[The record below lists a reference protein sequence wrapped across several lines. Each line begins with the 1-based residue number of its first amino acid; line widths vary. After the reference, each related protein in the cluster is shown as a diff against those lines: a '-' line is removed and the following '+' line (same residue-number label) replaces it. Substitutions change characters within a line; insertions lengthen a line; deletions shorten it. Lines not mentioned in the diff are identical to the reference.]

1 MEAAATGKQPSKS
14 RRSSTP
20 SALRRR
26 FDTLEKFRRWKPE
39 DGYKYEW
46 NDGIIE
52 KSPKMI
58 TFENLYIVE
67 RLDDL
72 FQALKPSLPQR
83 GKLFT
88 EPESMTSHT
97 QLRIPD
103 MAYYTAQQIARAA
116 QGTVPSLPEF
126 IIEFISDNDMHPK
139 VLAKLE
145 EYFNAGARVLWLIVP
160 QVKSVYVYTSPVDVT
175 ICKGDR
181 VCSAEPVIPGFK
193 ISAAELF
200 A

>member
-1 MEAAATGKQPSKS
+1 MGDSPALAKSKPVRPPS
-14 RRSSTP
+14 P

-26 FDTLEKFRRWKPE
+26 FDTLEKFRRWRPE
-39 DGYKYEW
+39 DGFKYEW
-46 NDGIIE
+46 NNGIVE

-72 FQALKPSLPQR
+72 FQSVKSSLPLR

-88 EPESMTSHT
+88 EPESMTSPT

-103 MAYYTAQQIARAA
+103 MAYYTSAQIREGREGKLLGIPAFA
-116 QGTVPSLPEF
+116 
-126 IIEFISDNDMHPK
+126 IEFVSETDSHKRD
-139 VLAKLE
+139 LTKLE
-145 EYFNAGARVLWLIVP
+145 EYFGAGMKILWLIFP
-160 QVKSVYVYTSPVDVT
+160 ELQLVYVYTSPIDVT
-175 ICKGDR
+175 ICRDER
-181 VCSAEPVIPGFK
+181 VCSAEPVLPGFK
-193 ISAAELF
+193 IAARDLF